1 MAKYKI
7 GDKVRIRDDLK
18 YGEWY
23 YMHAFGESQ
32 MVNEDMIE
40 KAGQIVTIKDFDT
53 SGCYYIEE
61 DCWHWTDEM
70 FSGLSETT
78 KKYPVSDL
86 RVGDKVRVREDLNE
100 NVEYLGNGRRC
111 GIEVNAEMVALKGLV
126 VTIKKVNE
134 NDYHIEEDNEWYWTD
149 EMFSEKIED
158 KPSLLELQMIE
169 HQHDIPKRL
178 FHLAEKY
185 PNITWKKAK
194 EYYARVV
201 DNVILGAG
209 EENLFSGNLSFG
221 RGLKEAAA
229 RFEELL
235 KLEEKAVSLKSTVG
249 TIATFEGTPVFE
261 DKTPKLVSN
270 DGENPKKIDCF
281 SCTSA
286 DCANCEN
293 FKYKMAIT

>member
-1 MAKYKI
+1 MSTSIEIQMAN
-7 GDKVRIRDDLK
+7 
-18 YGEWY
+18 E
-23 YMHAFGESQ
+23 E
-32 MVNEDMIE
+32 MVE
-40 KAGQIVTIKDFDT
+40 KAGQIVTIKEFDK

-70 FSGLSETT
+70 FSESSETT
-78 KKYPVSDL
+78 KRYPVSDL
-86 RVGDKVRVREDLNE
+86 KVGDRVRVREDLNKD
-100 NVEYLGNGRRC
+100 VEYFGNGRKY
-111 GIEVNAEMVALKGLV
+111 GIVVNDEMVALKGSV

-178 FHLAEKY
+178 FYLAEKY
-185 PNITWKKAK
+185 PNVTWKKAK

-209 EENLFSGNLSFG
+209 EENLFSGSLSFG
-221 RGLKEAAA
+221 RGLSEAAA

-235 KLEEKAVSLKSTVG
+235 KLEEKAVSFKSTVG
-249 TIATFEGTPVFE
+249 TIATFEGVPVFE
-261 DKTPKLVSN
+261 GEMPNPVSD
-270 DGENPKKIDCF
+270 DGRTSKKIDCF